1 MSNALSALKNWLA
14 ANKAVWIF
22 GALIIALDR
31 ASKVWAL
38 AYLQMRDVEFFP
50 YFRLH
55 YVENTG
61 MAFGLMQNGNLL
73 LIGVMISVIWGDTGS

>member
-50 YFRLH
+50 Y
-55 YVENTG
+55 
-61 MAFGLMQNGNLL
+61 
-73 LIGVMISVIWGDTGS
+73 